1 MGLYYDRAEIQI
13 DLDALIHN
21 LTEMKRNIPDDS
33 LILAVVKT
41 DAYGHGAVPIA
52 DCLETIPWIW
62 GFGVAT
68 VEEGVSLRREGI
80 QKPILIL
87 GATFPKEIGK
97 SVAYGLTNNVFT
109 YETARMLSEEAV
121 RRHKTVNIHISVDTG
136 MTRLGF
142 GYGSDDIDT
151 VEAISRLPGLRLEG
165 MFTHFARSD
174 EFDPSATL
182 LQIEKY
188 ESFRKQL
195 EERGIIC
202 SCHHMANS
210 SGIIN
215 LPESSFDVV
224 RAGISMYG
232 MYSGEEVYR
241 DRVKLRPVL
250 SLKSKVIFVKEVPAG
265 IPVSYGGTYITQRM
279 TRIATIPIGYGDG
292 YPRTLSGKGH
302 VLIHGKKAPILGRV
316 CMDQFMVDVTEIPE
330 TETGDV
336 ATVIGTDGNESIT
349 VDDITALSGRFHYEV
364 VCDLNKRIPRTYYRD
379 GGIVQRLDY
388 FVH

>member
-13 DLDALIHN
+13 DLDALMHN
-21 LTEMKRNIPDDS
+21 ITEMKANIPDS
-33 LILAVVKT
+33 SRIMAVVKT
-41 DAYGHGAVPIA
+41 DAYGHGAGPIA
-52 DCLETIPWIW
+52 DCLETMPCIW

-109 YETARMLSEEAV
+109 LETAQMLSAEAV
-121 RRHKTVNIHISVDTG
+121 RRHKKVNIHISVDTG
-136 MTRLGF
+136 MSRLGF
-142 GYGSDDIDT
+142 GYGTDDIGV
-151 VEAISRLPGLRLEG
+151 VEEIAALPGINLEG

-174 EFDPSATL
+174 EFDPAATL
-182 LQIEKY
+182 LQMEKF
-188 ESFRKQL
+188 ESFRNRL
-195 EERGIIC
+195 EERGITVAC
-202 SCHHMANS
+202 RHMANS

-241 DRVKLRPVL
+241 DRVRLEPVL
-250 SLKSKVIFVKEVPAG
+250 SLKSKVIFVKDVPAG
-265 IPVSYGGTYITQRM
+265 NPVSYGGTFVTQR
-279 TRIATIPIGYGDG
+279 TTKIATIPVGYGDG

-330 TETGDV
+330 TVIGDV
-336 ATVIGTDGNESIT
+336 ATIIGRDGNESIT
-349 VDDITALSGRFHYEV
+349 VDEIAALSGRFHYEV
-364 VCDLNKRIPRTYYRD
+364 VCDLNKRIPRTFYRD
-379 GGIVQRLDY
+379 GVIVQRLDY